1 MKRYRATKRKG
12 FYDLIY
18 MNIYFPLTI
27 GVELPYLSYKDS
39 QKRDGTLERLI
50 KDFRWLKS
58 QNLLE
63 LET

>member
-1 MKRYRATKRKG
+1 MKRYKYAKRKG

-18 MNIYFPLTI
+18 VNIYFPITI
-27 GVELPYLSYKDS
+27 GAELHYLSYRDS